1 MGRFLDR
8 VLNLQRGDLGRGLV
22 LFSYLFFVMGSY
34 VIGKNASSALFLDQ
48 FRPSKLAYANMAIS
62 VLVGFVAAGY
72 VMLSR
77 RVSLRNLLL
86 GSLLFFSANCAFF
99 WYASVEYGKKLPW
112 LYTTFYIWVGIVG
125 VLTPAQVWTLANFI
139 LTTRAA
145 KRVFGLVG
153 GGAIA
158 GGIIGGFLTKYAGNH
173 YGVESLL
180 LVMAVFTGLS
190 AVLVFII
197 WWQHRSAFQEPT
209 ADSGPGLAEGSVNL
223 RQSLK
228 LIVSSKYLLSI
239 CAVICMAS
247 LVTAS
252 AKWQFTAVA
261 NSFYPDKKAMN
272 AFLGD
277 FNFYAGIA
285 CLFSQ
290 LLLTSRFLKR
300 FGIGPALFMLPV
312 TLLLGTSALLIWGSL
327 LAANVMRG
335 SDQVLRY
342 SIDKSTVELLF
353 LPIPSN
359 VKVQV
364 KSFIDVVVW
373 RFGDGLSGFAVA
385 LFADQLKWP
394 VVRFSWVNITF
405 MMFWMA
411 AAFFA
416 RRQYVGTLRECIQK
430 HRLDTERASAPV
442 LDRSTLDIF
451 AANLSPADPKELLY
465 SLSLFEVG
473 KQQAAHP
480 AVRALLNHPDA
491 AVRQKALSIL
501 AGARDRTILPQV
513 EKMLL
518 DPSLEVRTE
527 ALLYLCHHSHM
538 DPLERIQQLGDFSDF
553 SIRSAMVAFLA
564 RPGETQNL
572 EAARIMLDAMV
583 NESGAE
589 GQRTRLEAAR
599 LIGSLPDEFEPQ
611 LRHLLADEDPEVA
624 RHAIRAVGVL
634 DKRRLV
640 LKLVDRL
647 GDPHLAAD
655 VSETLAKFGDRIV
668 GTLRDHLSDSSV
680 SLEVRREIPG
690 VLAHIG
696 TGSAESALMENLLE
710 SDAMLRFRIL
720 SALNKLRQVH
730 PQVALDTQMVET
742 VLAAEIM
749 GHYRSYQIL
758 GTFGAK
764 LDSDDPVSRAL
775 RESMNQEVERIFRLL
790 SLLYPQY
797 DFHSAHVGLQSESAT
812 VHSNALEFLD
822 NVLKPQLRQVLVPL
836 LDGDIG
842 IEERVKIANRM
853 VGAKVESKED
863 AVAALVASD
872 DPWLKSCGA
881 YAIGT
886 LGMKSL
892 EYFLDEC
899 LTHSDPL
906 LRETA
911 RWAKLRLASSSPAAG
926 A

>member
-1 MGRFLDR
+1 MGRMIERL
-8 VLNLQRGDLGRGLV
+8 LNLQRGDLGRGAL

-48 FRPSKLAYANMAIS
+48 FKASKLSYAGMAIS

-86 GSLLFFSANCAFF
+86 GSLIFFAVNCAFF
-99 WYASVEYGKKLPW
+99 WYLALHFGKQLPW
-112 LYTTFYIWVGIVG
+112 LYSTFYIWVGIVG

-139 LTTRAA
+139 LTTRQA
-145 KRVFGLVG
+145 KRVFGVVG
-153 GGAIA
+153 SGAIA
-158 GGIIGGFLTKYAGNH
+158 GGIIGGWVTKYASIH

-180 LVMAVFTGLS
+180 IVMAVFMGLS
-190 AVLVFII
+190 AVLVFLI
-197 WWQHRSAFQEPT
+197 WWLHRSAFEEQISEDGS
-209 ADSGPGLAEGSVNL
+209 ALAEGSVNL
-223 RQSLK
+223 RESLK
-228 LIVSSKYLLSI
+228 LIANSKYLLSI

-261 NSFYPDKKAMN
+261 NGFYPDKKAMA

-277 FNFYAGIA
+277 FSFYAGIA
-285 CLFSQ
+285 CLLSQ

-300 FGIGPALFMLPV
+300 FGIGPALFMLPL
-312 TLLLGTSALLIWGSL
+312 TLLLGTGALLIWGTL
-327 LAANVMRG
+327 LAANIMRG

-359 VKVQV
+359 VKLQV

-373 RFGDGLSGFAVA
+373 RLGDGFSGLAVA
-385 LFADQLKWP
+385 LFADRLRWSP
-394 VVRFSWVNITF
+394 LSFSWVNITF
-405 MMFWMA
+405 MAGWMV
-411 AAFFA
+411 AAFVA
-416 RRQYVGTLRECIQK
+416 RRQYVGTLRDCIQK
-430 HRLDTERASAPV
+430 HRLDSERVSAPV

-451 AANLSPADPKELLY
+451 AANLRPADPKELLY

-480 AVRALLNHPDA
+480 AVRELLQHPDA

-513 EKMLL
+513 EKLL
-518 DPSLEVRTE
+518 QDPSLEVRTE
-527 ALLYLCHHSHM
+527 ALLYLCHHSHI
-538 DPLERIQQLGDFSDF
+538 DPLERIQQLGDFADF

-564 RPGETQNL
+564 RPGESQNL
-572 EAARIMLDAMV
+572 DAARIMLDAMAD
-583 NESGAE
+583 EPGEE

-599 LIGSLPDEFEPQ
+599 LLAGLPDEFDSQ
-611 LRHLLADEDPEVA
+611 LRRLLADENPEVA
-624 RHAIRAVGVL
+624 RQAIRAVGLL

-640 LKLVDRL
+640 LKLLDRL
-647 GDPHLAAD
+647 GDPRLTAD
-655 VSETLAKFGDRIV
+655 VSETLAKFGERTV
-668 GTLRDHLSDSSV
+668 GTLRDHLTDSSV
-680 SLEVRREIPG
+680 PLQIRREIPG
-690 VLAHIG
+690 VLAQIG
-696 TGSAESALMENLLE
+696 TNAAEGALMENLLE
-710 SDAMLRFRIL
+710 ADALLRFRIL
-720 SALNKLRQVH
+720 SALNKLRQGH
-730 PQVALDTQMVET
+730 PEVALDTQMVET

-758 GTFGAK
+758 GTFGSK
-764 LDSDDPVSRAL
+764 VDSDDPMARAL

-797 DFHSAHVGLQSESAT
+797 DFHSAHVGLQSESPT

-822 NVLKPQLRQVLVPL
+822 NVLKPQLRAVLVPL
-836 LDGDIG
+836 LDGDISV
-842 IEERVKIANRM
+842 EDRVLLANRM
-853 VGAKVESKED
+853 IGAKVETRED
-863 AVAALVASD
+863 AVAALVGSD

-886 LGMKSL
+886 LGLKSL

-899 LTHSDPL
+899 LQHPDPL

-911 RWAKLRLASSSPAAG
+911 RWAKLRLASTGQAAG

>member
-1 MGRFLDR
+1 MTRLIER
-8 VLNLQRGDLGRGLV
+8 LLNLQHGDLGRGLL

-48 FRPSKLAYANMAIS
+48 FVASKLSYANMAIS

-72 VMLSR
+72 VILSR

-86 GSLLFFSANCAFF
+86 GSLIFFSANCAFF
-99 WYASVEYGKKLPW
+99 WYASVQFGKNLPW

-158 GGIIGGFLTKYAGNH
+158 GGIIGGYLTKFFSIH
-173 YGVESLL
+173 FGVESLL
-180 LVMAVFTGLS
+180 LVMAIFTGLS
-190 AVLVFII
+190 AVLVFLI
-197 WWQHRSAFQEPT
+197 WWQHRSAFETPT
-209 ADSGPGLAEGSVNL
+209 VDTGTGLAEGSVNL

-261 NSFYPDKKAMN
+261 SQFFPNKKAMA

-312 TLLLGTSALLIWGSL
+312 TLLLGTTGLLIWGSL
-327 LAANVMRG
+327 LAANIMRG

-353 LPIPSN
+353 LPIPAN

-373 RFGDGLSGFAVA
+373 RFGDGLSGMAVA
-385 LFADQLKWP
+385 LFADQLGWLP
-394 VVRFSWVNITF
+394 VKFSWVNITF
-405 MMFWMA
+405 MVGWMA
-411 AAFFA
+411 AAFMA

-451 AANLSPADPKELLY
+451 AASLSPADPKELLY

-480 AVRALLNHPDA
+480 AVRELLNHPDA

-501 AGARDRTILPQV
+501 AGAGDRTILPQA
-513 EKMLL
+513 ETLL
-518 DPSLEVRTE
+518 QDPNLEVRTE
-527 ALLYLCHHSHM
+527 ALLYLCHHSHV
-538 DPLERIQQLGDFSDF
+538 DPLARIEQLGNFADF

-583 NESGAE
+583 QESGAE

-599 LIGSLPDEFEPQ
+599 LICHLPDEFEPQ
-611 LRHLLADEDPEVA
+611 LRELTMDEDPEVA
-624 RHAIRAVGVL
+624 RHAIRAVGTL
-634 DKRRLV
+634 KKRRLV

-647 GDPHLAAD
+647 GDPRLTLD
-655 VSETLAKFGDRIV
+655 VTEALGKFGDRIV
-668 GTLRDHLSDSSV
+668 GTLRDYLSDVSV
-680 SLEVRREIPG
+680 SLEIRREIPG
-690 VLAHIG
+690 VLAHMG
-696 TGSAESALMENLLE
+696 TASAENALMENLLE
-710 SDAMLRFRIL
+710 SDVMLRFRIL
-720 SALNKLRQVH
+720 SALNKLRQGH
-730 PQVALDTQMVET
+730 PEIALDRQMVET

-758 GTFGAK
+758 GTFGGK

-775 RESMNQEVERIFRLL
+775 KESMNQEVERIFRLL
-790 SLLYPQY
+790 SLLYPQF

-822 NVLKPQLRQVLVPL
+822 NVLKPQLRSVLVPL

-842 IEERVKIANRM
+842 MEERIKIANRM

-886 LGMKSL
+886 LGLKSL

-899 LTHSDPL
+899 LSHSDPL

-911 RWAKLRLASSSPAAG
+911 RWAKLRLAAPAQAAG